1 MTKQTLSLEECKLM
15 LATINA
21 KASERSRATDRGLFV
36 SLLTFGSDARSW
48 TWEDALYQ
56 VTDLPT
62 PIYLAVRE
70 IATSK
75 QLTILP
81 YNHEHFKPAHWMRGT
96 KLDHAVFTVGTKKP
110 LTTQEVTRRLKRFAR
125 LAGIDAARVSL
136 RTVCNTHQSLMAE
149 YLDADQ
155 IADALGLQRLGM
167 ARTSSAGAAQRG
179 AEEPM
184 NWNPAFTTGTRVER
198 SPRLHGIGRRS
209 ALRTA

>member
-36 SLLTFGSDARSW
+36 SLLTFGGDARAW

-81 YNHEHFKPAHWMRGT
+81 YNHEHFKPAHWVRGT
-96 KLDHAVFTVGTKKP
+96 KLDHAVFTVCTKP

-136 RTVCNTHQSLMAE
+136 RTVRNTHQSLMAE
-149 YLDADQ
+149 FSDADQ
-155 IADALGLQRLGM
+155 IADALGLPRLGM
-167 ARTSSAGAAQRG
+167 ARTSSAMSAQRG
-179 AEEPM
+179 AEQTM
-184 NWNPAFTTGTRVER
+184 KWNPAFTTGTRVER

-209 ALRTA
+209 ALRSG

>member
-36 SLLTFGSDARSW
+36 SLLTFGSDARTW

-56 VTDLPT
+56 VTNIPT

-96 KLDHAVFTVGTKKP
+96 KLDHAVFTVGSKP

-125 LAGIDAARVSL
+125 LAGIEPMRVSL
-136 RTVCNTHQSLMAE
+136 RTVCNTHHLLTLE
-149 YLDADQ
+149 FTDADQ
-155 IADALGLQRLGM
+155 IADALGLPRLGM

-184 NWNPAFTTGTRVER
+184 KWNPAFTGTRVER

-209 ALRTA
+209 ALRTG